1 MDNLIIKD
9 NIVIG
14 CSEPDILSVKIPE
27 GVIAIGDNAFLDF
40 RRLSEIQLPS
50 TLKKIGDKAFKGC
63 ESLKLINIENV
74 SMIGVRA
81 FAGCKSLSKIH
92 FGDNIIGYLCNAT
105 FCGCTAIEEIDIPKN
120 ISYIGC
126 ECFKDCTGLTDIKL
140 AGVMEIDNG
149 AFEHCTELYSIAF
162 PYSLLHIAPNAFSF
176 CTKLQSVIMQNRFI
190 DIDETAFEYNV
201 NLIIKAAQFS
211 TAYHYAI
218 GNGFTF
224 TPTIIS
230 ADYRIVT
237 NEDVAILSKA
247 GILFRMKVID
257 SSTVIISFDKSAK
270 SKIENL
276 IGSDKHNRGE

>member
-1 MDNLIIKD
+1 
-9 NIVIG
+9 
-14 CSEPDILSVKIPE
+14 
-27 GVIAIGDNAFLDF
+27 
-40 RRLSEIQLPS
+40 
-50 TLKKIGDKAFKGC
+50 
-63 ESLKLINIENV
+63 
-74 SMIGVRA
+74 
-81 FAGCKSLSKIH
+81 
-92 FGDNIIGYLCNAT
+92 
-105 FCGCTAIEEIDIPKN
+105 
-120 ISYIGC
+120 
-126 ECFKDCTGLTDIKL
+126 
-140 AGVMEIDNG
+140 MEIDNG
-149 AFEHCTELYSIAF
+149 AFEHCTELYSISL

-176 CTKLQSVIMQNRFI
+176 CTKLQSVIIQNRFI

-276 IGSDKHNRGE
+276 IGSDEHNRGE

>member
-1 MDNLIIKD
+1 MDSLIIKD
-9 NIVIG
+9 NTVIG
-14 CSEPDILSVKIPE
+14 CSETDILSLKIPE
-27 GVIAIGDNAFLDF
+27 GVTAIGDNAFLDF
-40 RRLSEIQLPS
+40 KKLSEIQLPS
-50 TLKKIGDKAFKGC
+50 TLKKIGDRAFEGC

-92 FGDNIIGYLCNAT
+92 FGDNIGYLCNAT
-105 FCGCTAIEEIDIPKN
+105 FCGCTAIEEMDIPKN

-126 ECFKDCTGLTDIKL
+126 ECFKDCTGLTAIKL

-149 AFEHCTELYSIAF
+149 AFEHCTELYSISLT
-162 PYSLLHIAPNAFSF
+162 YSLLHIAPNAFSF
-176 CTKLQSVIMQNRFI
+176 CTKLQSVIIQNRFI

>member
-1 MDNLIIKD
+1 M
-9 NIVIG
+9 
-14 CSEPDILSVKIPE
+14 
-27 GVIAIGDNAFLDF
+27 
-40 RRLSEIQLPS
+40 
-50 TLKKIGDKAFKGC
+50 
-63 ESLKLINIENV
+63 KLINIENV
-74 SMIGVRA
+74 STIGVRA

-92 FGDNIIGYLCNAT
+92 FGDNIGYLCNAT

>member
-63 ESLKLINIENV
+63 EALNVINIESV
-74 SMIGVRA
+74 SMIGVAA
-81 FAGCKSLSKIH
+81 FAGCKSLSKIQ
-92 FGDNIIGYLCNAT
+92 FGNNIGYICNAT

-237 NEDVAILSKA
+237 NEDVATLSKA

-270 SKIENL
+270 NRIEKL
-276 IGSDKHNRGE
+276 IGKLEEI

>member
-1 MDNLIIKD
+1 MDSLIIKD
-9 NIVIG
+9 NTIIG
-14 CSEPDILSVKIPE
+14 CSETDILSLKVPE
-27 GVIAIGDNAFLDF
+27 GVTAVGDNAFLDF
-40 RRLSEIQLPS
+40 KKLSEVQLPS
-50 TLKKIGDKAFKGC
+50 TLKKIGDRAFEGC
-63 ESLKLINIENV
+63 EELKHINIDGV
-74 SMIGVRA
+74 SIIGVRA
-81 FAGCKSLSKIH
+81 FAGCESLSKIQ
-92 FGDNIIGYLCNAT
+92 FGDNIGYLCNAI
-105 FCGCTAIEEIDIPKN
+105 FCGCTSIEEIDIPKN

-149 AFEHCTELYSIAF
+149 AFEHCTELYSIAL

-176 CTKLQSVIMQNRFI
+176 CTNLETVIIQNRFI

-270 SKIENL
+270 DKIDKL
-276 IGSDKHNRGE
+276 IGNDEHNRGE

>member
-63 ESLKLINIENV
+63 EALNVINIENV
-74 SMIGVRA
+74 RVIGTGA
-81 FAGCKSLSKIH
+81 FAGCKSLSKIQ
-92 FGDNIIGYLCNAT
+92 FGDNIGYLCNAT
-105 FCGCTAIEEIDIPKN
+105 FCGCTSIDEIDVPKN

-126 ECFKDCTGLTDIKL
+126 ECFKDCTGLTEIKL
-140 AGVMEIDNG
+140 AGVMEIDNN

-211 TAYHYAI
+211 TAYNYAI

>member
-50 TLKKIGDKAFKGC
+50 TLKKIGDRAFEGC

-92 FGDNIIGYLCNAT
+92 FGDNIGYLCNAT

-149 AFEHCTELYSIAF
+149 AFEHCTELYSISF

-176 CTKLQSVIMQNRFI
+176 CTKLQTVMVQNRFV
-190 DIDETAFEYNV
+190 DIDETAFEYSVNV
-201 NLIIKAAQFS
+201 IVKAAQFS
-211 TAYHYAI
+211 TAYHFAI
-218 GNGFTF
+218 ENRFKF
-224 TPTIIS
+224 IPTIVS

-237 NEDVAILSKA
+237 NEDVATLSKA

-257 SSTVIISFDKSAK
+257 SSTIIISFDKSAK
-270 SKIENL
+270 NKIEKL
-276 IGSDKHNRGE
+276 IGPEEYK

>member
-1 MDNLIIKD
+1 MDSLIIKD
-9 NIVIG
+9 NTVIA
-14 CSEPDILSVKIPE
+14 CSETDILSLKIPE
-27 GVIAIGDNAFLDF
+27 GVTAISDNAFLNF
-40 RRLSEIQLPS
+40 KRLSEIQLPS
-50 TLKKIGDKAFKGC
+50 SLKKIGDRAFEGC
-63 ESLKLINIENV
+63 EFLKLINIENV
-74 SMIGVRA
+74 STIDVRA

-92 FGDNIIGYLCNAT
+92 FGDNIGYLCNAT

>member
-1 MDNLIIKD
+1 
-9 NIVIG
+9 
-14 CSEPDILSVKIPE
+14 
-27 GVIAIGDNAFLDF
+27 
-40 RRLSEIQLPS
+40 
-50 TLKKIGDKAFKGC
+50 
-63 ESLKLINIENV
+63 
-74 SMIGVRA
+74 MIGVRA

-92 FGDNIIGYLCNAT
+92 FGDNIGYLCNAT

-126 ECFKDCTGLTDIKL
+126 ECFKDCTGLTAIKL

-149 AFEHCTELYSIAF
+149 AFEHCTELYSISL

-176 CTKLQSVIMQNRFI
+176 CTKLQSVIIQNRFI

-276 IGSDKHNRGE
+276 IGSDEHNRGE